1 MEYVLSFLSMIA
13 GVIYLSVGI
22 STYTLNKNSGL
33 GKAFLLLTA
42 SLAIWALAYSNA
54 YVTTENTYVFSFW
67 NKLSALGSH

>member
-33 GKAFLLLTA
+33 GKAFLLLT
-42 SLAIWALAYSNA
+42 
-54 YVTTENTYVFSFW
+54 ENTYVFSFW